1 MRLKTFIGA
10 NTNEALMQVKRALG
24 ADAIILNTESLP
36 DGGIKI
42 TAAMED
48 ADFHFDKEEKIEK
61 IPPVKEFDESKIRES
76 LNYHGV
82 LPAVS
87 ERILARVRRLYF
99 NQSGGSAQTLLV
111 KDLAENYEYYNML
124 DRSKPLKLF
133 MGISG
138 SGKSTAIAKV
148 ATQAKLK
155 KISSCI
161 ISCDNVRAGA
171 NKQLQAF
178 AKILEVPF
186 FFEGDRDR
194 LYNRAM
200 LSTRE
205 YNFVLIDTPGINPFI
220 KEDVERISLY
230 IKEFKTAEKIMTMD
244 AGRNAAD
251 AVEISEVFRKI
262 GADSLLPTRLDLS
275 RRIGS
280 IISIADVCQM
290 KLGAAGVSASIV
302 QGIAKIDANA
312 LCKLLLPTAK

>member
-36 DGGIKI
+36 EGGIKI

-262 GADSLLPTRLDLS
+262 GAESLLPTRLDLS

>member
-42 TAAMED
+42 TAAMKD

-111 KDLAENYEYYNML
+111 KDLAESYEYYNML

-220 KEDVERISLY
+220 KEEVERISLY
-230 IKEFKTAEKIMTMD
+230 TKELKTAEKIMTMD

-262 GADSLLPTRLDLS
+262 GAESLLPTRLDLS

>member
-262 GADSLLPTRLDLS
+262 GAESLLPTRLDLS